1 MGLIDFVF
9 PKNCFSCNKQGYYLC
24 PTCVTRLKHAPT
36 NCPMCGQYNF
46 QGKTHISCRQKY
58 GMEGKLA
65 CYSYRGP
72 IKKALVQMKYHYSYK
87 IAEEL
92 ARICLIEVKSYTQLI
107 NNCVLVSIP
116 TKPRRYNWRGFNQA
130 EIIAK
135 VWSDE
140 LNIPYLDNALIK
152 QKSTLPQARLDKA
165 QREKNIKN
173 AFRINAEKQ
182 EALNKFENILV
193 VDDVWTTG
201 STMREAGKVLKRNG
215 AKYVW
220 GITVAG

>member
-1 MGLIDFVF
+1 
-9 PKNCFSCNKQGYYLC
+9 
-24 PTCVTRLKHAPT
+24 
-36 NCPMCGQYNF
+36 
-46 QGKTHISCRQKY
+46 
-58 GMEGKLA
+58 
-65 CYSYRGP
+65 
-72 IKKALVQMKYHYSYK
+72 MKYHYSYK